1 MMSTGYFPAIVFP
14 PDKIKDAQLS
24 CYFLLHVEAIFLKP
38 QLAVIPAWTQEAA
51 PPHHQ
56 AAPPSF
62 APAPPL
68 FTSQWQTK
76 RV

>member
-14 PDKIKDAQLS
+14 PDKIKNGQLS
-24 CYFLLHVEAIFLKP
+24 CYFLLHVEAIFFKP

-51 PPHHQ
+51 PP
-56 AAPPSF
+56 PPTPFF

-68 FTSQWQTK
+68 FTSQWRTK